1 MTSFHSAQGR
11 DRGYARETDVVG
23 EFGRVAFHSKRGMSP
38 IDLVAELSIFTWPSF
53 VAATGG

>member
-11 DRGYARETDVVG
+11 DRGYARETAVVG
-23 EFGRVAFHSKRGMSP
+23 ELGRVVSKRGVLP
-38 IDLVAELSIFTWPSF
+38 IDLIRELSIFTRPSF